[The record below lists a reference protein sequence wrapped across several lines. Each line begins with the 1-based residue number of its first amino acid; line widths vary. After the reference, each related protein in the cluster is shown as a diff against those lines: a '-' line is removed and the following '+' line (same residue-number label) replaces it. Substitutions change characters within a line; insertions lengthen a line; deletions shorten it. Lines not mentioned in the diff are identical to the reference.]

1 MSGRLS
7 FVRDE
12 RGATAAEFAMLLP
25 IALLFLLGL
34 IDVGRYAW
42 SVNQAE
48 KATQTG
54 ARWAVATDMI
64 PQGLYDYSFAVDGG
78 IPQGT
83 TVDDSVFGGISCE
96 QSGGSVACTCI
107 VSGACDPAWEAV
119 DAEGIDAFALL
130 VDRMRRIYPPI
141 APANV
146 VVDYKYSGLG
156 FSGDPNGSDVSPLVT
171 VRLRNMSHPMMF
183 MLGQRV
189 SMPNLSYAQ
198 TLEDGE
204 GTDSN

>member
-1 MSGRLS
+1 
-7 FVRDE
+7 
-12 RGATAAEFAMLLP
+12 LLP

-48 KATQTG
+48 KATQIGT
-54 ARWAVATDMI
+54 RWAVATDMI
-64 PQGLYDYSFAVDGG
+64 DTGLSEWSFAVGSAV
-78 IPQGT
+78 PQGT
-83 TVDDSVFGGISCE
+83 VVSTDEFDSVTCE
-96 QSGGSVACTCI
+96 TDSGGSL
-107 VSGACDPAWEAV
+107 GCDQVCGTSCDWTTDV
-119 DAEGIDAFALL
+119 NQSAFDLL
-130 VDRMRRIYPPI
+130 VDRMRRIF
-141 APANV
+141 PAIQPKNV
-146 VVDYKYSGLG
+146 VVEYKNSGLG